1 MLSLSNIRRSF
12 GAKSVLNGVSFTVR
26 EGDRAALLGS
36 NGAGKS
42 TLLNIIAGQIRQDEG
57 EISTNLDFKTQVSM
71 MPQGDILIDDLKVKE
86 IVELKCL
93 MNGMKSFDASAL
105 LKKVDLLGQAGVF
118 VSALSGGQKRRLSFL
133 LTVVHDPS
141 LIFLDEPTTGMDL
154 ESVDNFWDLLRNGNY
169 TSVTVT
175 HDFNQIDKFFTR
187 VLILKNGV
195 IAADEPVGSIH
206 ARGLSIEQ
214 FYRAV
219 NGKKA

>member
-12 GAKSVLNGVSFTVR
+12 GAKRVLNGVSFTVR